1 VESGVTGTSDKLL
14 GQAGF
19 YVATRLAR
27 VRAVGFVTNAHDS
40 GGLVQVASGDLGG
53 IQFSFDLR
61 RVNSRFG
68 GALFPRQESG
78 IGFAGRQPDGNEP
91 RSGSY
96 TQMTGNVGVQLGP
109 VALQVTGFYR
119 GQHGSRDYSVGPSAT
134 WRVGQFAGMQLTM
147 LSDLQLTRAGTAGFV
162 GARMIMARGA
172 FTTVS
177 SGGGA
182 FSHSGGSG
190 RTRSVASV
198 STQWQTQPFDDA
210 QLALSGGINRD
221 QADSSLQGSANLQS
235 RFGIA
240 RADVIKR
247 FGGDLG
253 YSLSI
258 QSGSALRRDGIA
270 LGGRDLTESAL
281 IATVRGR
288 GGAFE
293 LLIDG
298 VPRGRII
305 NGRSLPVFLSP
316 YRSYKVQLRPLS
328 GGAIDFD
335 PAPRTV
341 TLYPGNVAH
350 AVWTARKLA
359 TLFGKLVDRSGLPL
373 AGARVADG
381 TEEMVTAD
389 TGWFQFDRQAAKAL
403 NFVRPDG
410 SPCTVA
416 LPAMP
421 ADKEYLSLGTVTC
434 S

>member
-1 VESGVTGTSDKLL
+1 
-14 GQAGF
+14 
-19 YVATRLAR
+19 
-27 VRAVGFVTNAHDS
+27 VRAIGFITDAHDS
-40 GGLVQVASGDLGG
+40 GALVQLASGELGG
-53 IQFSFDLR
+53 LQFNLDLR
-61 RVNSRFG
+61 RVNSRSG
-68 GALFPRQESG
+68 GALLPMQESSL
-78 IGFAGRQPDGNEP
+78 GFTGRRPDGNEP

-96 TQMTGNVGVQLGP
+96 TQMTGNVGLQLGP

-119 GQHGSRDYSVGPSAT
+119 GERRARDYSVGPSAT
-134 WRVGQFAGMQLTM
+134 WRLGQFAGMQLTM
-147 LSDLQLTRAGTAGFV
+147 LSDLQLTRAGAAGFV

-182 FSHSGGSG
+182 FSRSNGEG
-190 RTRSVASV
+190 RARSVANV
-198 STQWQTQPFDDA
+198 TTRWQTQPFEDA
-210 QLALSGGINRD
+210 QLALSGGLNRD
-221 QADSSLQGSANLQS
+221 QAESSLQGSANLQS

-247 FGGDLG
+247 LGGDLG

-258 QSGSALRRDGIA
+258 QSGGAMRRDGVA

-298 VPRGRII
+298 IPRGRII

-350 AVWTARKLA
+350 AVWTARKMA
-359 TLFGKLVDRSGLPL
+359 TLFGKLVDRSGQPV

-381 TEEMVTAD
+381 TDEMVTAE

-403 NFVRPDG
+403 NFIRPDG

-416 LPAMP
+416 LPSMP
-421 ADKEYLSLGTVTC
+421 ADKDYLSLGTVTC